1 LIIQDIIISLLYQV
15 NCVRISKIFLIL
27 IITVQV
33 FGQTIDINIGDV
45 DILSVNNNNQIYS
58 KLDSLLTL
66 SDDIG
71 DYFILSKIISD
82 RSIAYNRKSIEVKLD
97 SIIFRDD
104 NEIRTS
110 TLNQIFKSLY
120 GTEPINKTTLLFNT
134 IVNGTTFLINDSEII
149 FGLRNNKKVVAV
161 LDIKSDFNNYFSG
174 LIGASRSDEQ
184 KWTVNGQMD
193 IHLENQWRTANIVDL
208 HWKRLDEESQILN
221 LKYEE
226 PHPFGLPI
234 GVRVAYNQDLRE
246 GNYVNT
252 QSAIGIIKTVP
263 GIGKLGFGGK
273 NTKINSTAKGDSLG
287 LPNIWTQSVYVDGL
301 ADYRNDYWLPTHGYF
316 ISLNSDIGKRTVSDS
331 NTVIITSQVVIE
343 KYSPIWNRSNITFKL
358 HSFSSWISSGEL
370 HTGEQMHYGG
380 TNSLRGYNEDNFHS
394 NWVIIPSIEYNIKF
408 SSDQQITL
416 FIDSVIQEKYS
427 PLPYGYGIGFT
438 QVTKNSV
445 LKLFYGLGRGDAI
458 KNGKIH
464 LQFLTRL

>member
-1 LIIQDIIISLLYQV
+1 M
-15 NCVRISKIFLIL
+15 RISRTLLIL
-27 IITVQV
+27 IATVQV
-33 FGQTIDINIGDV
+33 FGQTIKINID
-45 DILSVNNNNQIYS
+45 DIDTLSVNTNSQIHS
-58 KLDSLLTL
+58 KLNLILTS
-66 SDDIG
+66 SDEIG
-71 DYFILSKIISD
+71 DYFILSKISSD
-82 RSIAYNRKSIEVKLD
+82 RLITYNRKSIEVKLD

-104 NEIRTS
+104 DEIRKS
-110 TLNQIFKSLY
+110 ILNQIFKPLY
-120 GTEPINKTTLLFNT
+120 GTEPISKTTFLFNT
-134 IVNGTTFLINDSEII
+134 IVNSTPFLKNDSEII
-149 FGLRNNKKVVAV
+149 FGLNNSKKVVAV

-226 PHPFGLPI
+226 PHPLGLPI

-252 QSAIGIIKTVP
+252 QSAIGIVKTVP

-287 LPNIWTQSVYVDGL
+287 LPNLSTQSVYVESK
-301 ADYRNDYWLPTHGYF
+301 ADYRNDYWLPTRGYF
-316 ISLNSDIGKRTVSDS
+316 VSLNSDIGKRTISDT
-331 NTVIITSQVVIE
+331 NTVIITSQAYIE
-343 KYSPIWNRSNITFKL
+343 KYLPIWNRSNIAFKL
-358 HSFSSWISSGEL
+358 LVFSSWINSGVL

-380 TNSLRGYNEDNFHS
+380 ANSLRGYNEDNFHS

-408 SSDQQITL
+408 SSDQQISL
-416 FIDSVIQEKYS
+416 FFDSAVQDKYNS
-427 PLPYGYGIGFT
+427 LPYGYGIGFT

-445 LKLFYGLGRGDAI
+445 LKLFYGLGREDAI